1 MAVRD
6 SQKSRVYHAENI
18 IRGVLD
24 NSRDNPTYTIEGITL
39 TLPPEGKFSSV
50 EDVRRYVNRV
60 VRMGSVVEKFGKY
73 PVGVRSRKGQRIA
86 HYSSFPPTIAVPEN
100 GTRWALRELVVLHEL
115 GHHYDSSQGGSHG
128 PGFVD
133 TMITLV
139 GLVMGPEMA
148 LLARIVYDQNGVKAK

>member
-1 MAVRD
+1 MRD

-18 IRGVLD
+18 IRQALDFSLD
-24 NSRDNPTYTIEGITL
+24 NPVYTIEGITL

-50 EDVRRYVNRV
+50 EDVQRYVNRV
-60 VRMGSVVEKFGKY
+60 TAMPSVVEEFGVF
-73 PVGVRSRKGQRIA
+73 PVKVRPRKGQKVA
-86 HYSSFPPTIAVPEN
+86 HYNSFPPTIAVPEN

-115 GHHYDSSQGGSHG
+115 AHHYDRSHSGSHG

-139 GLVMGPEMA
+139 SLVMGPEMG
-148 LLARIVYDQNGVKAK
+148 LLARIVYGQNGVKAK